1 MLAICQNWSL
11 QCFTAA
17 FLNFLKDEKNMLA
30 QLISFK
36 HEETHTTTQHNTI
49 KQATIKIYADIG
61 TKELI

>member
-1 MLAICQNWSL
+1 MYGGVVLAICQNWSL

-36 HEETHTTTQHNTI
+36 HEETHTTTYRIILLSRQQSKYMQI
-49 KQATIKIYADIG
+49 
-61 TKELI
+61 

>member
-1 MLAICQNWSL
+1 MYGGVVLAICQNWSL

-36 HEETHTTTQHNTI
+36 HEETYNHTAIILGNNQNI
-49 KQATIKIYADIG
+49 C
-61 TKELI
+61 